1 MSINLRNVCAF
12 IFIYLLFNEQANIF
26 YLIGMHDQKSQKT
39 TTIAFQTFSRTLGFL
54 FSNLFS
60 TLSLEMPL
68 NIDIPHL
75 LKRLQLL
82 LTVSEFTSLNMYL
95 ISFIT
100 YPLAN
105 FSDSSYSIYTGPFL
119 LHKHAYL
126 CSCSLYMDYSFLWST
141 GQLFSSG
148 TMSCTPSSS
157 LTKSRNHYSV
167 ITEHIHLREPVTL
180 CRL

>member
-1 MSINLRNVCAF
+1 
-12 IFIYLLFNEQANIF
+12 
-26 YLIGMHDQKSQKT
+26 MHDQKSQKT

-105 FSDSSYSIYTGPFL
+105 FSDSSSLFIQAHFCYINTPTFAHVLSIWIIL
-119 LHKHAYL
+119 
-126 CSCSLYMDYSFLWST
+126 
-141 GQLFSSG
+141 SSG
-148 TMSCTPSSS
+148 P
-157 LTKSRNHYSV
+157 LGNYSV
-167 ITEHIHLREPVTL
+167 QVPCHVPHLPP
-180 CRL
+180 